1 MKCIIFDLD
10 GTLLYT
16 LEDINDAINFALSS
30 FNIRKNSLDETKTYV
45 GNGAKD
51 LVLRSIYHR
60 YDTRLFLKNA
70 FFDEVYKKY
79 QEKYSKI
86 RMNKTRPYDGIV
98 ELLNDLANKGYLLA
112 VLSNKPDKDC
122 KEIINKYFPNIFNLV
137 VGQREGIP
145 LKPNPYV
152 LEEIMNKLDITKEDI
167 IYVGDSLVD
176 IEFSKNANIKCVSVS
191 YGYCLKDILKL
202 KNDLIC
208 DNVKELGDV
217 LNDN

>member
-79 QEKYSKI
+79 QERYSEI

-112 VLSNKPDKDC
+112 VLSNKPDKDF